1 MTEEIKA
8 MLLICV
14 FTPLLAITSATANAL
29 VAGFKWGLGNRVE
42 EPNFPH
48 WAIRLKKS
56 HINLLENVGIFI
68 GIVLT
73 AHVLNVHDEYTVMG
87 AWGFVLARLLFSV
100 VYTLGL
106 TFLYI
111 RTLLYFSSLC
121 AMGIIVWRIL
131 KAYPV

>member
-8 MLLICV
+8 MLLMCV
-14 FTPLLAITSATANAL
+14 FTPLLAITSATINAII
-29 VAGFKWGLGNRVE
+29 AGFKWGLGNRIE

-56 HINLLENVGIFI
+56 HANLLENISIFI

-73 AHVLNVHDEYTVMG
+73 AHVLSVHDTYTVIG
-87 AWGFVLARLLFSV
+87 AWGFVLARLLFPV
-100 VYTLGL
+100 VYTLGI

-111 RTLLYFSSLC
+111 RTLLYFSSLF
-121 AMGIIVWRIL
+121 ALGIIVWRIF
-131 KAYPV
+131 KSYPL